1 MQNFTEG
8 PSMKRNLL
16 VLLGLIIGFYSVVT
30 VNSGC
35 AQIGYPTGGVAD
47 SLAPVLVKS
56 SPEIDKLNFTGN
68 RITLTFDEYIEIKD
82 IQTNLLIS
90 PLPKTNPTISSNLKT
105 VSIKLKDTLLPNTT
119 YSINFGNSIVDVHE
133 GNPLKNFSYTFS
145 TGNMI
150 DSLELSGKVLL
161 AESGKAD
168 STIMLLLY
176 RNASDSDVTFRK
188 PDYITRSDA
197 NGLFKFKYL
206 PAAAFNIYALKDGD
220 GGKTYNSKTE
230 TFAFYDSEVNTAE
243 PAKSITLFAF
253 ALEKPAPLNPVPSG
267 QKKPAEKKLR
277 YTNSLIAKQQD
288 ILQPLNF
295 TFTNGIKSFDARKL
309 TITDTSF
316 NTIPNLTPTLDSTRQ
331 KLEVKVNWIPE
342 TEYYFILQKDALEDS
357 AGNSLEKADTVRFT
371 TKKLSDYGSIVLRF
385 RNIDLSKHPVIQFLQ
400 ADAVKYYYPVTGSEW
415 SNKRF
420 PPGEYEIRILYD
432 DNNNGIW
439 DPGNF
444 KEKRQPER
452 AVSLPQK
459 LAIKADWENEREIQL

>member
-1 MQNFTEG
+1 
-8 PSMKRNLL
+8 MKRNLL
-16 VLLGLIIGFYSVVT
+16 VLLGLIIGFYCMVT

-35 AQIGYPTGGVAD
+35 AQIGYPTGGIAD
-47 SLAPVLVKS
+47 SLPPVLVKA
-56 SPEIDKLNFTGN
+56 SPELQKLNFTGN

-90 PLPKTNPTISSNLKT
+90 PLPKVNPTISSNLRT
-105 VSIKLKDTLLPNTT
+105 VSIKLKDTLRPNTT
-119 YSINFGNSIVDVHE
+119 YNINFGNSIVDVHE
-133 GNPLKNFSYTFS
+133 SNPLKDFSYTFS
-145 TGNMI
+145 TGNTI

-161 AESGKAD
+161 AESGKSD

-176 RNASDSDVTFRK
+176 RNASDSDVTIRK
-188 PDYITRSDA
+188 PDYITRSDSK
-197 NGLFKFKYL
+197 GLFKFSYL
-206 PAAAFNIYALKDGD
+206 PAASFSVYALKDGD

-230 TFAFYDSEVNTAE
+230 VFAFFDSEVNTAE
-243 PAKSITLFAF
+243 PGKPITLFAY
-253 ALEKPAPLNPVPSG
+253 AMEKPAPLNSVPSG

-277 YTNSLIAKQQD
+277 YTSSVSTKLQD
-288 ILQPLNF
+288 ILLPLSF
-295 TFTNGIKSFDARKL
+295 TFTNGIKTFDSGKL

-316 NTIPNLTPTLDSTRQ
+316 RPIPNLSPTLDSTRQ

-342 TEYYFILQKDALEDS
+342 TEYYLIFQKDALEDS
-357 AGNSLEKADTVRFT
+357 AGNSLEKTDTIRFT
-371 TKKLSDYGSIVLRF
+371 TKKVSDYGSIVLRF
-385 RNIDLSKHPVIQFLQ
+385 RNIDLLRHPVIQFLQ
-400 ADAVKYYYPVTGSEW
+400 GDAVKYSYPITGSEW

-452 AVSLPQK
+452 AISLPQK